1 MEQIAK
7 FIPQNKYPALSYE
20 EHLKNK
26 VDFYNSVPGDLT
38 GYNCKKCLN
47 RGLIAEIKEG
57 EEILVQC
64 ECMEKR
70 RSFKRLMDSGIA
82 GSVKEKTFSSF
93 KDNEDFQKNIKF
105 QAAKFVQ
112 SHKGKWFFI
121 GGQNGCGKTHIC
133 TAIVGQLLKI
143 GKSVRYLLWE
153 EDVPILKSKV
163 NEPEYKS
170 LISDYQQT
178 DVLYIDDLFKSNATE
193 ADIRIAFQL
202 LNYRSR
208 NRLCTVISSERMS
221 DEIYKINTAIGGR
234 IIAKSTV
241 INISKDKRKDYRLKL
256 GGQNAD

>member
-1 MEQIAK
+1 MKQIAK
-7 FIPQNKYPALSYE
+7 FISQNKYPALSYE

-26 VDFYNSVPGDLT
+26 VDFYNSTPGTLT

-47 RGLIAEIKEG
+47 RGFIVEIQNNKEAM
-57 EEILVQC
+57 IQC

-70 RSFKRLMDSGIA
+70 RALKRLKDSGIS
-82 GSVKEKTFSSF
+82 GSIKEKTFSSF
-93 KDNEDFQKNIKF
+93 IDTEDFQKNIKF
-105 QAAKFVQ
+105 QAAEFVK
-112 SHKGKWFFI
+112 SYKGKWFFI

-202 LNYRSR
+202 LDYRSR

-221 DEIYKINTAIGGR
+221 DEIYKINPAIGGR
-234 IIAKSTV
+234 IIEKSTV
-241 INISKDKRKDYRLKL
+241 INIPKDKRKDYRLKFI
-256 GGQNAD
+256 